1 MNEMLPDVQGDQ
13 TINQELAQTMA
24 NVVGFLSEKL
34 PTNTSTSQLLFNN
47 DQTPPLNQI
56 LKFMRYVDI
65 LDSPNKILQY
75 VAGGKL
81 MPEHMEAITTVFP
94 RLYQAQMEAVL
105 NGLTNQGLPIKLDM
119 AQRQSLSRFMNYP
132 AARLYSPEFIQ
143 GMQKFYGEAREQQ
156 ANNKGMN
163 IKFPE
168 LGTAVS
174 RGQEVGVP
182 VNAL

>member
-1 MNEMLPDVQGDQ
+1 MLPDVQGSQ
-13 TINQELAQTMA
+13 VINQELAQTMA
-24 NVVGFLSEKL
+24 NVVGFLSEKM

-47 DQTPPLNQI
+47 DQMPPMNQI

-75 VAGGKL
+75 VAGGQL
-81 MPEHMEAITTVFP
+81 MPEHIEAITTIFP
-94 RLYQAQMEAVL
+94 RLYQEQMEALL
-105 NGLTNQGLPIKLDM
+105 NGLMKQGLPIKLDM
-119 AQRQSLSRFMNYP
+119 AQKQSVSRFINFP
-132 AARLYSPEFIQ
+132 AARMYSPGFIQ
-143 GMQKFYGEAREQQ
+143 NMQKYYGEAREQQ
-156 ANNKGMN
+156 GQQKGIN

-174 RGQEVGVP
+174 RGQEMGTP

>member
-1 MNEMLPDVQGDQ
+1 
-13 TINQELAQTMA
+13 
-24 NVVGFLSEKL
+24 
-34 PTNTSTSQLLFNN
+34 
-47 DQTPPLNQI
+47 
-56 LKFMRYVDI
+56 MRYVDI

-105 NGLTNQGLPIKLDM
+105 SGLTNQGLPIKLDM
-119 AQRQSLSRFMNYP
+119 AQRQSLTRFMNYP
-132 AARLYSPEFIQ
+132 ASGIYSSEFIQ
-143 GMQKFYGEAREQQ
+143 GMQKFYEGAREQQ

-163 IKFPE
+163 VTLPDY
-168 LGTAVS
+168 GTAVS
-174 RGQEVGVP
+174 KGQEIGVP

>member
-1 MNEMLPDVQGDQ
+1 MLPDVQGDQ

-24 NVVGFLSEKL
+24 NVVGFLSEKM
-34 PTNTSTSQLLFNN
+34 PTNTSTSQLLYNN
-47 DQTPPLNQI
+47 DQTPPMNQI

-105 NGLTNQGLPIKLDM
+105 NGLTDQGLPVKLDP
-119 AQRQSLSRFMNYP
+119 AQKQSISRFMNFP
-132 AARLYSPEFIQ
+132 ASGIYSQGFIQ
-143 GMQKFYGEAREQQ
+143 NMQKFYGGAREQQ
-156 ANNKGMN
+156 SQQKGMSVD
-163 IKFPE
+163 FPE
-168 LGTAVS
+168 LGTQVS
-174 RGQEVGVP
+174 GGQ
-182 VNAL
+182 AL